1 MKSTKLAHILAS
13 KTTQIFT
20 NDSSMESP
28 DWLEGLLNKASVQVP
43 KEAKTLSLLKA
54 RPDKL

>member
-1 MKSTKLAHILAS
+1 
-13 KTTQIFT
+13 
-20 NDSSMESP
+20 MESP

-54 RPDKL
+54 RESAAVSNCRGPLQKQWKFFQLFAET